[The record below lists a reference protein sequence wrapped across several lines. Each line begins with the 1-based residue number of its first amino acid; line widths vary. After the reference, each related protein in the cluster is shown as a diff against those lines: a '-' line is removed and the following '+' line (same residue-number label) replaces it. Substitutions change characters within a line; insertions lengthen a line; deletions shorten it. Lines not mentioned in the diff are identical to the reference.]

1 MAIAM
6 TLRDF
11 LSPNPR
17 LTHQEYELAR
27 AMGRRRYAV
36 RGGLRMARWLLTLSI
51 VILVGRGYLAGDWAR
66 MLTLRVA
73 LEVVLLIALCSL
85 FVAYTTYA
93 LVWKALHQMFGPKS
107 GA

>member
-1 MAIAM
+1 M

-11 LSPNPR
+11 FSPNPR
-17 LTHQEYELAR
+17 LTRGEFELAR
-27 AMGRRRYAV
+27 AMGRKRYAV

-51 VILVGRGYLAGDWAR
+51 VILVGRGYLAGDWTR
-66 MLTLRVA
+66 MLTVRVA
-73 LEVVLLIALCSL
+73 LEVALLIVLCSL

-93 LVWKALHQMFGPKS
+93 LVWKALHQMFGPKP

>member
-1 MAIAM
+1 M

-17 LTHQEYELAR
+17 LTRQEYELAQ
-27 AMGRRRYAV
+27 AIGRRRYAV

-51 VILVGRGYLAGDWAR
+51 VILIGRGYLAGDWAR
-66 MLTLRVA
+66 MLTVRVA
-73 LEVVLLIALCSL
+73 LEVALLVALCSL

-93 LVWKALHQMFGPKS
+93 LIWKALQQMFGP
-107 GA
+107 GARA

>member
-1 MAIAM
+1 M

-17 LTHQEYELAR
+17 LTRQEYELAQ
-27 AMGRRRYAV
+27 AIGRKRYAV

-51 VILVGRGYLAGDWAR
+51 VILIGRGYLAGDWAR
-66 MLTLRVA
+66 MLTVRVA
-73 LEVVLLIALCSL
+73 LEVALLVVLCSL

-93 LVWKALHQMFGPKS
+93 LVWKALRQMFGPKP

>member
-1 MAIAM
+1 MD
-6 TLRDF
+6 LRD
-11 LSPNPR
+11 LISPNPR
-17 LTHQEYELAR
+17 LTRREYEIAN

-36 RGGLRMARWLLTLSI
+36 RGGLRMARWLLTLS
-51 VILVGRGYLAGDWAR
+51 VVVLVGRGHMAGDWMR
-66 MLTLRVA
+66 MLNLRVA
-73 LEVVLLIALCSL
+73 LEVALLVVVCSA